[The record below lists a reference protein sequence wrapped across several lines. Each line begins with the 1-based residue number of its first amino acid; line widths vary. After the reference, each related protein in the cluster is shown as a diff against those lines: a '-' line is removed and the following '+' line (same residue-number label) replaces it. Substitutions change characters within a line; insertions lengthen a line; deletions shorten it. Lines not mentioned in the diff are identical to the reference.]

1 MQKTTRK
8 IIAASFGSLA
18 ALAPLP
24 IDTTA
29 APHSALILLTR
40 RRIAEERESLFKRGQ
55 EIRLAAAH
63 KSATEGLHHLLYQNP
78 ADVIDDSVTAYI
90 PPVAFASAFTPARVT
105 ATLI

>member
-18 ALAPLP
+18 ALAPVP

-40 RRIAEERESLFKRGQ
+40 RRIAEEREFLFKRGQ
-55 EIRLAAAH
+55 EIRLAAAY
-63 KSATEGLHHLLYQNP
+63 KASTEGLHHLLYSNP
-78 ADVIDDSVTAYI
+78 AEVSDDSVTAYI
-90 PPVAFASAFTPARVT
+90 PPAAFASTFPPPELRQF
-105 ATLI
+105 